1 MAGPVSGSGTWLHWG
16 NLSRSFFPITGKGA
30 ECSELNSLL
39 PLMKTHY
46 QEKKKTHY
54 HSLRLKKLFL
64 SSLAKASN

>member
-16 NLSRSFFPITGKGA
+16 NLSRSFFPIRGKGA

-46 QEKKKTHY
+46 QEKKKPTIIP
-54 HSLRLKKLFL
+54 LGLKNYF
-64 SSLAKASN
+64 